1 MEFKLFGFELRLEV
15 VIICILIGMVLG
27 GHLLC
32 SCSKIGLQ
40 EGMQTMGAAIDYQMG
55 NGAYNSWINKTDQY
69 SSEMGYQP
77 LTAKQDSNYADPM
90 PKDSMLLFQNN
101 KSSGDCC
108 PSNYSNSMGCICET
122 SEQTA
127 FLNER
132 GGNRTMAPADF

>member
-1 MEFKLFGFELRLEV
+1 MEFKLFGFELRLEI

-40 EGMQTMGAAIDYQMG
+40 EGMQTMGAALDSQMG
-55 NGAYNSWINKTDQY
+55 NDVYNSWINKTDQY

-90 PKDSMLLFQNN
+90 PKDSMLIFQNN
-101 KSSGDCC
+101 KSSADCC
-108 PSNYSNSMGCICET
+108 PTNYSNSMGCICET
-122 SEQTA
+122 SEQSA